1 MDRWSTEDF
10 QGTETSLC
18 DTIVIVACHCTSVQ
32 AIGCAPPTVN
42 PNVNHEFWV
51 IIMC

>member
-1 MDRWSTEDF
+1 MNRWSTEDF

-18 DTIVIVACHCTSVQ
+18 DIIVIVACHYTSVQ
-32 AIGCAPPTVN
+32 AIGCTPPTVS
-42 PNVNHEFWV
+42 PNINYEFCV